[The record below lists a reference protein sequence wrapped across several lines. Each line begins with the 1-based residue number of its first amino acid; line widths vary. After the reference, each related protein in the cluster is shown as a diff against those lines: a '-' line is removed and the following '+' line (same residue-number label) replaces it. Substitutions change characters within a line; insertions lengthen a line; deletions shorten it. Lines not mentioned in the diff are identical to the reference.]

1 MSRAFTWQPCNRLLE
16 EQWRESEL
24 QQHRARLESI
34 HTTNYSTTPT
44 QVRRSFVSDLEYGP
58 QVSIVIVCALVH
70 QRALALTAR
79 GLSGSITSRSHS
91 TTQSSSRTSASVS
104 SSNVNPVELVARSQ
118 SLAAK
123 ARQKQ
128 IDCENL
134 ILIKKIVALDNS
146 SHASSKSQ
154 SKTSKHKPKKN
165 PTSSR
170 QTHAGTNNHR
180 NTIVVPA
187 QSHNY
192 CLQQGNSLLPDVPPA
207 ACHSLYTHNSATMRN
222 NFADTNGSTL
232 RFTTSGNKHTQVQ
245 IQDENK
251 KLLQRI
257 LSARKSYSRTQWSEQ
272 ERERRKLLRNISRHH
287 QPQQPQPQ
295 QQQHAAST
303 SRLPSYNASDVY
315 TTEFGMGTGRSSPR
329 RHNSSSEELISTE
342 ALGIRL
348 LSTTHLKVSQ
358 QKQRPLSASAANRS
372 SAASRG
378 GHLVSN
384 AINSWASPTSAHQP
398 VTSCRKPVS
407 KSIVQRMRSMT
418 LERHKYECA
427 GGKGGDEE
435 ADGQDLDGSGGED
448 EDEDEPEAL
457 LRDLS

>member
-1 MSRAFTWQPCNRLLE
+1 MSRAFMWQPCNRLLE

-34 HTTNYSTTPT
+34 RTTNYSTTST
-44 QVRRSFVSDLEYGP
+44 QVRRSFVSDLEYEP

-79 GLSGSITSRSHS
+79 GSSSSITDRLHS
-91 TTQSSSRTSASVS
+91 TTQSNSRTSASVS
-104 SSNVNPVELVARSQ
+104 SSNANPVKLVARSQ
-118 SLAAK
+118 SPAAK

-128 IDCENL
+128 IDRENL

-146 SHASSKSQ
+146 SHASSKPQ

-165 PTSSR
+165 STSSR

-187 QSHNY
+187 QNHNY
-192 CLQQGNSLLPDVPPA
+192 CLQQDNPLLPDVPPA
-207 ACHSLYTHNSATMRN
+207 ACHPLYTHNSATMRN

-232 RFTTSGNKHTQVQ
+232 RFITSGNKCTQVQ

-272 ERERRKLLRNISRHH
+272 ERKRRKLLRNISRHH
-287 QPQQPQPQ
+287 QSQQPQPQ

-303 SRLPSYNASDVY
+303 SRLPSCNAPDAY
-315 TTEFGMGTGRSSPR
+315 TTEFRMDTGRNSPR

-348 LSTTHLKVSQ
+348 LSTTHLKAPQQ
-358 QKQRPLSASAANRS
+358 QKQRSLSASAANRS
-372 SAASRG
+372 SVASRG

-384 AINSWASPTSAHQP
+384 AINSWASPTSARQP
-398 VTSCRKPVS
+398 VASCRKPAS
-407 KSIVQRMRSMT
+407 ESIVQRMRSMT
-418 LERHKYECA
+418 LERHEYECTGA
-427 GGKGGDEE
+427 DDKDDEE
-435 ADGQDLDGSGGED
+435 ANGQDLNGGD
-448 EDEDEPEAL
+448 EDEDESEAL
-457 LRDLS
+457 LQDLS